1 MLEKSINSSHP
12 PLLRQGMYRSIAESA
27 LGHSNEIHCFSSPA
41 RMLEWILG
49 LELIIHYFGASSC
62 VIELLAS
69 LCKFPARPGPYMTLY
84 GLSTSYNR
92 FVLPLSSPCD

>member
-1 MLEKSINSSHP
+1 MVAFRGKIL
-12 PLLRQGMYRSIAESA
+12 

-62 VIELLAS
+62 VIELLTS
-69 LCKFPARPGPYMTLY
+69 LCKLPARPGPYMTLY

-92 FVLPLSSPCD
+92 FVLAPSSPG